1 MSARTVFLI
10 KKLEA
15 KVTAEMTITLN
26 EFDVT
31 PLQYSV
37 LSFVE
42 NKGHLFSSAQL
53 ARSFVMTPQSM
64 NEVVAILIRKDMLEK
79 ATDPNHKR
87 VQRLN
92 LTVKGKT
99 ILEQCNAAIDAME
112 QNLLRGLDNT
122 EIKVFRSLLNR
133 ILDEA
138 RALNR

>member
-42 NKGHLFSSAQL
+42 SKGHLFSSAQL

-64 NEVVAILIRKDMLEK
+64 NEVVAILIRKEMIEK

-92 LTVKGKT
+92 LTAKGKI
-99 ILEQCNAAIDAME
+99 ILAQCIAVIDAME
-112 QNLLRGLDNT
+112 ENLLRGLDGS
-122 EIKVFRSLLNR
+122 ELKVFRSLLSK
-133 ILDEA
+133 IL
-138 RALNR
+138 